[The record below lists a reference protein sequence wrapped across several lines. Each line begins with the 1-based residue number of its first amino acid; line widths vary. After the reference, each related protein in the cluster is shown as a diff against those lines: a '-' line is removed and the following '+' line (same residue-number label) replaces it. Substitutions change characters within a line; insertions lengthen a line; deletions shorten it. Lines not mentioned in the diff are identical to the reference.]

1 MVTLFVTFLYMNL
14 FVSTWQWWATKISV
28 QYIFDASGSFPV
40 FFHAVGS
47 FFSPSR
53 LRDKLRG
60 SMRIARRKL
69 CLRNHIKPRPTSGAR
84 YPFPS
89 GSKTHLSCQNI
100 RWSFQSL
107 RSVHLSRIPF
117 LFRILSGCASFTW
130 KNDRMMNSFRSARW
144 FVLEKTFRKENTLK
158 KDSSTKTR
166 RVFWR
171 SGLSKFSI

>member
-40 FFHAVGS
+40 FFNAVGS
-47 FFSPSR
+47 FFSASR

-100 RWSFQSL
+100 RWRVWGPSIFHEYRFHFGSYL
-107 RSVHLSRIPF
+107 CVFIRPLERMI
-117 LFRILSGCASFTW
+117 TW
-130 KNDRMMNSFRSARW
+130 WSHFGPSA
-144 FVLEKTFRKENTLK
+144 
-158 KDSSTKTR
+158 DHSCTKT
-166 RVFWR
+166 WTD
-171 SGLSKFSI
+171 LW

>member
-1 MVTLFVTFLYMNL
+1 MWQCTL

-47 FFSPSR
+47 FFSASR

-117 LFRILSGCASFTW
+117 SLRILSVCVYPFAW
-130 KNDRMMNSFRSARW
+130 KNDHMTKPFRSVRWSFLYENLNSFM
-144 FVLEKTFRKENTLK
+144 
-158 KDSSTKTR
+158 
-166 RVFWR
+166 RVGYLNVPSRNIFAEFCER
-171 SGLSKFSI
+171 FFF